1 MCFLLIFP
9 VSHHPLLFD
18 APLLFSRSA
27 PLSTSA
33 PLIPPPSL
41 MSSRPNSL
49 HISFPPLHL
58 APSLVLSPWP
68 IQSNPFS
75 SSRADSAAG
84 FGAHTRLCQ
93 VGTGDA
99 AGCTLTRLCPF
110 RSNSHQVCLRCCLFS
125 FRLLSSL
132 YELHRQIEAGEVFTT
147 VNNICILYI
156 FVSCCLICIL
166 QYVRTS

>member
-1 MCFLLIFP
+1 MLTQQGTVRTLGTDVFSLN

-18 APLLFSRSA
+18 APFVSLWLIPS
-27 PLSTSA
+27 SA

-49 HISFPPLHL
+49 HISFPPFHL

-68 IQSNPFS
+68 TPSNPFS

-84 FGAHTRLCQ
+84 FGAHTRLCVRWEQ
-93 VGTGDA
+93 VMPQVAGWPYYVTLAPTHIMFVWDA
-99 AGCTLTRLCPF
+99 A
-110 RSNSHQVCLRCCLFS
+110 SFS

-132 YELHRQIEAGEVFTT
+132 YERHT
-147 VNNICILYI
+147 VDK
-156 FVSCCLICIL
+156 
-166 QYVRTS
+166 